1 MLELYNALSNAQK
14 HTIRRKY
21 IYLFG
26 CDRVS
31 PKHTERT
38 FHRKIKGEV
47 RLLRAEIIFFENL
60 GLVTQPLL
68 NSSEPIPKFQ
78 PETETEIS

>member
-31 PKHTERT
+31 PKSTERT

-47 RLLRAEIIFFENL
+47 RLFRAEIIFFAKF
-60 GLVTQPLL
+60 GLVTHPLL
-68 NSSEPIPKFQ
+68 NISNPIP
-78 PETETEIS
+78 TELIDIEVE